1 MVLSSFRVV
10 FLQQISRTLCV
21 PLERV
26 IQGSYRGYKRLLV
39 LYQLRCTELCHV
51 IAVLVR
57 AIVMIE
63 SHILIKLNQK
73 DPPVF
78 VSVCYYKATGNCIFA
93 ITGRSYVILQCCYF
107 TIALNWS
114 SLANFENSISF
125 AAFAFMLAS
134 RLMAVCK
141 LE

>member
-1 MVLSSFRVV
+1 ML
-10 FLQQISRTLCV
+10 LLC
-21 PLERV
+21 L
-26 IQGSYRGYKRLLV
+26 IQV
-39 LYQLRCTELCHV
+39 
-51 IAVLVR
+51 
-57 AIVMIE
+57 IVMIE
-63 SHILIKLNQK
+63 IHMLIKLNQK

-134 RLMAVCK
+134 RLMAVFK